1 MENSRASVPGM
12 AAVLSVAGR
21 LEEKID
27 LLLEGQ
33 ESHSEDVEDLEEKL
47 DEAVEEGKG
56 ILDTIEN
63 TSNTFVEGTEKI
75 VSVSNAAMAAGNR
88 ALEVTGIFSTLG
100 LAALLLFLLA
110 RTGEG
115 ACKREPYTYFPT
127 KYVE

>member
-1 MENSRASVPGM
+1 M

-21 LEEKID
+21 LEEKLD

-75 VSVSNAAMAAGNR
+75 VSASNAAMTAGNR
-88 ALEVTGIFSTLG
+88 ALEVAGIVSTLG
-100 LAALLLFLLA
+100 LAALLLFLVA

-115 ACKREPYTYFPT
+115 ACKREPCTYFPT